1 MTFIEDIIGKLFPDR
16 QKKLTYKENF
26 TQSQDEMSATLD
38 WMESE
43 EGKGALN
50 KVYNNLHLKKAG
62 ITDKP
67 TLHVLASPYANG
79 FAVTYEYPLT
89 AKIFQQ
95 LFFSFGQRMLALGYQ
110 RVSLDRKMEELQDSV
125 KITEKL
131 YFKPPLSAAS
141 LGQKI
146 DQLFGNVSIEKVS
159 LDDKPSFLKVL
170 VTVYADH
177 LYLPAKPFDDFV
189 ERLFNP

>member
-1 MTFIEDIIGKLFPDR
+1 MTFIEDIMGKLFPDR
-16 QKKLTYKENF
+16 QKKLAFKENF
-26 TQSQDEMSATLD
+26 TQSKDETFATLE

-43 EGKGALN
+43 EGKGALA
-50 KVYNNLHLKKAG
+50 KVYKNLHLKKAG
-62 ITDKP
+62 INDKP

-79 FAVTYEYPLT
+79 FAVTYEAPFT

-131 YFKPPLSAAS
+131 YFKPPLSAAII
-141 LGQKI
+141 GQKI
-146 DQLFGNVSIEKVS
+146 DQLFGNVTIEKVS
-159 LDDKPSFLKVL
+159 LNDKPSFLKVL

>member
-1 MTFIEDIIGKLFPDR
+1 MTFIDDIMGKLFPDR
-16 QKKLTYKENF
+16 QKMLAFKENF

-43 EGKGALN
+43 EGKAALA

-62 ITDKP
+62 INDKP
-67 TLHVLASPYANG
+67 TLHILASPYANG
-79 FAVTYEYPLT
+79 FAITYEPPFT

-110 RVSLDRKMEELQDSV
+110 RVSLDRKMQEMQDSV

-131 YFKPPLSAAS
+131 YFKPPLSSAS
-141 LGQKI
+141 MAQKI
-146 DQLFGNVSIEKVS
+146 DQLFGNVTIEKVS

-189 ERLFNP
+189 ERFFNP

>member
-1 MTFIEDIIGKLFPDR
+1 MTYIEEIIGKLFPER

-26 TQSQDEMSATLD
+26 TQSEDEMSATLG

-43 EGKGALN
+43 EGKGALA

-67 TLHVLASPYANG
+67 TLHILASPYANG
-79 FAVTYEYPLT
+79 FAVTYEHPFT
-89 AKIFQQ
+89 SKIFQQ
-95 LFFSFGQRMLALGYQ
+95 LFFTFGQRMLALGYQ
-110 RVSLDRKMEELQDSV
+110 RVSLDRKMKELQDSV
-125 KITEKL
+125 QITEKL
-131 YFKPPLSAAS
+131 YFKPPLSSAS
-141 LGQKI
+141 LSQKI
-146 DQLFGNVSIEKVS
+146 DQLFGNVTIEKVS

>member
-1 MTFIEDIIGKLFPDR
+1 MTFIEDIMGKLFPER

-26 TQSQDEMSATLD
+26 TQSPDEISATAA

-43 EGKGALN
+43 EGMRALA
-50 KVYNNLHLKKAG
+50 KVYTNLHLKKAG
-62 ITDKP
+62 INDKP

-79 FAVTYEYPLT
+79 FAVTYELPFT
-89 AKIFQQ
+89 AEIFQQ

-110 RVSLDRKMEELQDSV
+110 RVSLDRKMEEMQDSV

-131 YFKPPLSAAS
+131 YFKPPLSAATI
-141 LGQKI
+141 GRKI
-146 DQLFGNVSIEKVS
+146 DQLFGNVTIEKVS
-159 LDDKPSFLKVL
+159 LDDKPSFVKVL

>member
-1 MTFIEDIIGKLFPDR
+1 MTFIEDIMGKLFPDR
-16 QKKLTYKENF
+16 QKKLAFKENF
-26 TQSQDEMSATLD
+26 TQSKDETFATLE

-43 EGKGALN
+43 EGKGALA
-50 KVYNNLHLKKAG
+50 KVYKNLHLKKAG
-62 ITDKP
+62 INDKP

-79 FAVTYEYPLT
+79 FAVTYEAPFT

-131 YFKPPLSAAS
+131 YFKPPLSAAII
-141 LGQKI
+141 GQKI
-146 DQLFGNVSIEKVS
+146 DQLFGNVTIEKVS
-159 LDDKPSFLKVL
+159 LNDKPSFLKVL

-177 LYLPAKPFDDFV
+177 LYLPAKPFDDFI

>member
-1 MTFIEDIIGKLFPDR
+1 MTFIEDIFGKLFPDR
-16 QKKLTYKENF
+16 QRKLTYKENF
-26 TQSQDEMSATLD
+26 TQTQNEKTATLD

-43 EGKGALN
+43 IGKEALS
-50 KVYNNLHLKKAG
+50 KVYTNFHLKKAG

-67 TLHVLASPYANG
+67 TLHVLTSPYANG
-79 FAVTYEYPLT
+79 FAVTYESPFT
-89 AKIFQQ
+89 VEIFQQ

-110 RVSLDRKMEELQDSV
+110 RVSLDRKMQELQDTV

-146 DQLFGNVSIEKVS
+146 DQLFGNVTIEKVFF
-159 LDDKPSFLKVL
+159 DDKPSFLKVL

-189 ERLFNP
+189 ERVFNP

>member
-89 AKIFQQ
+89 SKIFHQ

>member
-1 MTFIEDIIGKLFPDR
+1 MTFIEDIMGKLFPDR
-16 QKKLTYKENF
+16 QRKLSLKENF
-26 TQSQDEMSATLD
+26 TQSPDEMSATLD
-38 WMESE
+38 WMQSE
-43 EGKGALN
+43 EGKGAMS

-62 ITDKP
+62 ISDKP
-67 TLHVLASPYANG
+67 TLHILASPYANG
-79 FAVTYEYPLT
+79 FAITYEKPFT

-110 RVSLDRKMEELQDSV
+110 RVSLDRKMQEMQDSV

-131 YFKPPLSAAS
+131 YFKPPLSSAS
-141 LGQKI
+141 MGQKI
-146 DQLFGNVSIEKVS
+146 DQLFGNVTIEKVS